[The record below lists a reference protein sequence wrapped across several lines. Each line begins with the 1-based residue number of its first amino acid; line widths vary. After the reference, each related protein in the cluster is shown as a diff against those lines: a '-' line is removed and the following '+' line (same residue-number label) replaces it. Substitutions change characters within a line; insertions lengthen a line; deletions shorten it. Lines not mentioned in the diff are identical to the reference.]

1 MGRAFDEVK
10 HGRFLI
16 CLLLAA
22 VTLAVYWPVLDS
34 DFVGFDDEYYVT
46 RNLQVQ
52 EGLTWQS
59 LGWAFKSFDC
69 TNWHPITWISH
80 MIDYELYG
88 LNPIGHHL
96 TGLLLH
102 LANVLLLF
110 WVLLAL
116 TSSQW
121 RSAVAAAIFAVH
133 PLHVE
138 SVAWVSEH
146 KDVLST
152 LLLLLTMLAYTA
164 YVRRGG
170 AGRYGLV
177 AGLFALGLM
186 AKPMLVS
193 LPIVLLI
200 LDWWPLQRV
209 GHVSIKRLLIEKISL
224 GIMAVASC
232 VVTYIAQTG
241 GNPVGRLGH
250 IPLAI
255 RIDNAIVSY
264 AAYLGKMLW
273 PVKLAV
279 IYPHPLDLIPA
290 WQVVGSGALLA
301 GIALI
306 VFAARKSRPYLL
318 AGWLWYLVTLV
329 PVIGLVQVGEQAMA
343 DRYAYIPLIGIF
355 VACVWG
361 VADLLKSRAAKWR
374 RIAAYTSVCI
384 LITLLAVGAWLQT
397 SYWRDSVSLFSRA
410 IQVTQNNYVAQL
422 NLAISLDR
430 EGELEEAR
438 EHFEEALRLQPDWP
452 EALYNYGV
460 TLAKMGNFDE
470 AIAVYRRALEIRPG
484 YVEARY
490 NLALAYDQLKDYDRA
505 IREYRAAIRLA
516 PDLAPIR
523 NNLAIALYMNKDYKQ
538 AWEQV
543 HAAQALGFEPHPG
556 FLDALSSQLP
566 DPRY

>member
-1 MGRAFDEVK
+1 MGRALDDGR

-22 VTLAVYWPVLDS
+22 ITLAAYWPVLDS
-34 DFVGFDDEYYVT
+34 GFVGFDDEYYVT

-52 EGLTWQS
+52 KGLTWQS
-59 LGWAFKSFDC
+59 LGWAFASFDC

-88 LNPIGHHL
+88 LNPTGHHL
-96 TGLLLH
+96 TGLMLH

-116 TSSQW
+116 TSSQGK
-121 RSAVAAAIFAVH
+121 SAVVAALFAVH

-152 LLLLLTMLAYTA
+152 LFWLLTTLGYTA
-164 YVRRGG
+164 YARRGG
-170 AGRYGLV
+170 TGGYALV
-177 AGLFALGLM
+177 VGLFALGLM

-200 LDWWPLQRV
+200 LDWWPLQRTGNV
-209 GHVSIKRLLIEKISL
+209 PGRKLVLEKL
-224 GIMAVASC
+224 PLALMAAASC
-232 VVTYIAQTG
+232 VVTYLAQTG
-241 GNPVGRLGH
+241 GPEVGRLGH
-250 IPLAI
+250 ISLAI

-264 AAYLGKMLW
+264 AAYLGKMIW

-279 IYPHPLDLIPA
+279 IYPHPLDLIPTWIVA
-290 WQVVGSGALLA
+290 RSGALLA
-301 GIALI
+301 AISVI
-306 VFAARKSRPYLL
+306 VFAAHKSRPYLL
-318 AGWLWYLVTLV
+318 TGWLWYLVTLV

-361 VADLLKSRAAKWR
+361 VGDLLKSRVAQWGRAT
-374 RIAAYTSVCI
+374 AYVSTCV
-384 LITLLAVGAWLQT
+384 LIVLLAVGTWVQT
-397 SYWRDSVSLFSRA
+397 GYWHDSVSLFSRA
-410 IQVTQNNYVAQL
+410 IQVTKNNYVAHL

-430 EGELEEAR
+430 EGELDAAK
-438 EHFEEALRLQPDWP
+438 EHFEEALHLQPDWE

-460 TLAKMGNFDE
+460 TLTKMGDLDH
-470 AIAVYRRALEIRPG
+470 AIAAYRRALHIRPR

-490 NLALAYDQLKDYDRA
+490 NLALAYDQLKEYDRA

-523 NNLAIALYMNKDYKQ
+523 NNLAIALYMTKDYSE

-543 HAAQALGFEPHPG
+543 HAAQSLGFEPHPG
-556 FLDALSSQLP
+556 FIDALSSQLP
-566 DPRY
+566 DPGY